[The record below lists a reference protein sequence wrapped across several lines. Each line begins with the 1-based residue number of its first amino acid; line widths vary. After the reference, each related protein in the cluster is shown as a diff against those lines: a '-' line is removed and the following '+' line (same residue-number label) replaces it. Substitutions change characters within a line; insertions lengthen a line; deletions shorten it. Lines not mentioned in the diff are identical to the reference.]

1 MIGVTFRAGK
11 WGRAM
16 AERDSNGEPKDK
28 LRKRLILFSA
38 LVGALAVP
46 PLIYFV
52 YDLVRTS
59 LSPCESIYQQ
69 AAVSLKTKVKFVEAE
84 GEVHVGKDKVDELSE
99 RAQMTALNLKACCT
113 VLDAGR
119 LDPEQF
125 LQCKGS
131 ARQYQA
137 DLDRVVTLVK
147 QAVAAE
153 AEQLGDKV
161 EQTARELTGA
171 IEAATAT
178 SQAFNQ
184 KIVEVKQDQAIA
196 QLKVTAPAEVE
207 VEAQEKEPNSD
218 LLNTNAIELDTWI
231 TGAITDPKDDDF
243 YTFTTPGTHRDWYKI
258 ELENRSTTLKP
269 NFQIYNADKAYITR
283 QHNGTRGANLSHNF
297 VAAPNTK
304 YYIQVRNYDRG
315 TAGAY
320 LLRVRPYEAYDAFE
334 PNHTILEAKTISLND
349 PIEAGIMDAHDND
362 FYRFETGDA
371 GGAIVVTLENRSTTL
386 KPSLQFYN
394 GSKSYLG
401 RAHNGTAG
409 ADVTYQVNGEPNAK
423 YYVQVRNYDR
433 GTYGDYTLTVKVE

>member
-1 MIGVTFRAGK
+1 
-11 WGRAM
+11 M
-16 AERDSNGEPKDK
+16 AKQDSNGEPKDK

-69 AAVSLKTKVKFVEAE
+69 AAVSLKTKIKFVEAE

-171 IEAATAT
+171 IETATAT
-178 SQAFNQ
+178 SQAFNRN
-184 KIVEVKQDQAIA
+184 IVKVRQDQAIA
-196 QLKVTAPAEVE
+196 QLQVTPPAEVE
-207 VEAQEKEPNSD
+207 VEAQEKEPNND
-218 LLNTNAIELDTWI
+218 PLNTNAIELDTWI
-231 TGAITDPKDDDF
+231 TGAIADRADNDY

-258 ELENRSTTLKP
+258 ELENRSTTLEP
-269 NFQIYNADKAYITR
+269 EFHLYNANKAHITGKE
-283 QHNGTRGANLSHNF
+283 NGTKGANLSHNF
-297 VAAPNTK
+297 VAGPDTK
-304 YYIQVRNYDRG
+304 FFVQVRNDSRQ
-315 TAGAY
+315 TTGAY
-320 LLRVRPYEAYDAFE
+320 LLRILRYKSYDAFE
-334 PNHTILEAKTISLND
+334 PNHTILEAKPVSLNE
-349 PIEAGIMDAHDND
+349 PVEAGIMDAHDND
-362 FYRFETGDA
+362 YFRLETGEA
-371 GGAIVVTLENRSTTL
+371 GGTLVVTLENRSTTL
-386 KPSLQFYN
+386 EPELHVYN
-394 GSKSYLG
+394 GSKSHVG
-401 RAHNGTAG
+401 GAENGTAG
-409 ADVTYQVNGEPNAK
+409 ADLVYRTKAQPNAK
-423 YYVQVRNYDR
+423 YYVQVRNDSR
-433 GTYGDYTLTVKVE
+433 GTYGDYTLTVTVE